1 MTNRTQQLKKILND
15 NKSGSLKILL
25 DLQKHIL
32 QNLDDKAYIKK
43 IITKAEIHLSHF
55 ASVKN
60 FLKELKTKLNLSAS
74 SQLKVFLEN
83 SILSRSKEI
92 EDLFEA
98 NKKYLKKFK
107 TVTTLSF
114 SKTLLEFL
122 KLWYKVNPELKIF
135 ILESRP
141 KYEGRLFAKELIR
154 VGFNCEILVDAM
166 MNYAVKNSDAVL
178 IGADQILGNGNV
190 VNKIGSYPLALCAKK
205 NKKPFLV
212 ITTKD
217 KFINS
222 DKFAPKKKSE
232 SEVWNFRHRKLK
244 LTNFYFEEIPKE
256 LITKVIS

>member
-1 MTNRTQQLKKILND
+1 MTNRNQQFNKILND
-15 NKSGSLKILL
+15 TNSGSSKILL

-32 QNLDDKAYIKK
+32 QNLNDKAYIKK
-43 IITKAEIHLSHF
+43 IITKADIHLSHF

-60 FLKELKTKLNLSAS
+60 FLKELKTKLNLSDS
-74 SQLKVFLEN
+74 SQLKEFLEN
-83 SILSRSKEI
+83 SILSHSKEI
-92 EDLFEA
+92 EYLFET
-98 NKKYLKKFK
+98 NKKYLKQFK

-114 SKTLLEFL
+114 SKTLLEVM
-122 KLWYKVNPELKIF
+122 KLWFNVNPELKIF

-141 KYEGRLFAKELIR
+141 KFEGRLFAKGLIR
-154 VGFNCEILVDAM
+154 IGFKCELLVDAM

-190 VNKIGSYPLALCAKK
+190 VNKIGSYPLALCAKE

-212 ITTKD
+212 IATKD

-222 DKFAPKKKSE
+222 DKFVPNKKSE